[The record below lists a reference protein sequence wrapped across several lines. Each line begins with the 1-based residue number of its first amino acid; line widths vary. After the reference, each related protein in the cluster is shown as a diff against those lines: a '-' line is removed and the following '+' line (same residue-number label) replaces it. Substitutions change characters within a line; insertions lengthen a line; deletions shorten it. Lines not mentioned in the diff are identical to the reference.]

1 MYVCRIKKNVEM
13 QIFHVKSRG
22 VRRRVVPEAVDT
34 VGGGAGGGRRMRG
47 RAEVG
52 TRGGVRVSTGGQ
64 DEWGRRVWPE
74 GGAHRRPEVWP
85 EDRVGG

>member
-1 MYVCRIKKNVEM
+1 MQNYENLRKMYVCRIKKNVEM

-52 TRGGVRVSTGGQ
+52 TRGGS
-64 DEWGRRVWPE
+64 
-74 GGAHRRPEVWP
+74 HRRPEVWP